1 MRGIEETR
9 KKVCRE
15 AKRDAGVATVAD
27 GADGHASSF
36 GIDHD
41 SAVLRPAGSFWSDSP
56 SQEQRF
62 LLESLLLAG
71 VSQKFAHLPMRAGVP
86 AGRACGCRDRAHICV
101 SMFAAPLDTDKDPY
115 GFRETGWPPERVPNP
130 STPAGAKQCGRSVE
144 CQHCCKVRGNDACR
158 ECSLLCCR
166 HTVVRGSAICDPDGI
181 LAPETAN
188 KLEELIDAARKDISI
203 PIAAFGLRYA
213 PTLCPPLQIAL
224 FRAHARGKHTHS
236 KTEVSNPGGER
247 RAVQIAVLVINKM
260 GVGPGGRRPSS
271 AEFAKQGIACAPKSG
286 PAPPSWPCV
295 ERSCS

>member
-1 MRGIEETR
+1 M
-9 KKVCRE
+9 
-15 AKRDAGVATVAD
+15 GVGSLLHGTEATVQRMLL
-27 GADGHASSF
+27 ASSPRHMILHRMNF
-36 GIDHD
+36 
-41 SAVLRPAGSFWSDSP
+41 PP
-56 SQEQRF
+56 SR
-62 LLESLLLAG
+62 
-71 VSQKFAHLPMRAGVP
+71 
-86 AGRACGCRDRAHICV
+86 
-101 SMFAAPLDTDKDPY
+101 
-115 GFRETGWPPERVPNP
+115 
-130 STPAGAKQCGRSVE
+130 
-144 CQHCCKVRGNDACR
+144 
-158 ECSLLCCR
+158 LLCCR